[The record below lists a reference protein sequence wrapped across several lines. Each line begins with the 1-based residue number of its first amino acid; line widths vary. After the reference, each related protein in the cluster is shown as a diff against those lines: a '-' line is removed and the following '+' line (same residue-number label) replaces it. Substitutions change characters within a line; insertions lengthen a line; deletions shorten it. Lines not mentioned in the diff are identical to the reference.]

1 MNSHVNC
8 ALWVIMQSI
17 NVGSQFVTNVTTLMG
32 ISDNEGEDELGRTS
46 GITLYVL
53 FKFSVNL
60 KLLLKLVCKKSE
72 SRRPHCQKRMATHS
86 SIPA

>member
-1 MNSHVNC
+1 M
-8 ALWVIMQSI
+8 IMQSI

-32 ISDNEGEDELGRTS
+32 ISDNEGEDNELGRTS
-46 GITLYVL
+46 GISLYVL

-72 SRRPHCQKRMATHS
+72 SWRPHGQKRMATHS